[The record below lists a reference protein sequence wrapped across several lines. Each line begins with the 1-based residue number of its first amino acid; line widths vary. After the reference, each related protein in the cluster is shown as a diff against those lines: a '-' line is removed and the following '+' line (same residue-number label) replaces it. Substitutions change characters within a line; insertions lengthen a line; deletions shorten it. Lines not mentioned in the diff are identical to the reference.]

1 MVSEKSGGIATSR
14 KSFRPRYRGG
24 PSQIDFPPVRNGVD
38 YLVSVVEHLD
48 AETGTGPREIK
59 YGVLHLQA
67 AAEVLLKSRLLRE
80 HWSLVFSDPAKATS
94 EKFAASDFN
103 SCGTDAAV
111 ERLRNICGLDIS
123 KKDAA
128 ALKDLGK
135 DRNALQHYGLTHSA
149 EAVESRAGAV
159 LDFLLRFLDAELL
172 PLLDETERDSIK
184 DDMTRVRSGLHS
196 INGFVTER
204 MNRLRANELKGT
216 TDSLLPCSVCGQW
229 ALAVIPN
236 GAHCHFC
243 TTDVSAEEL
252 AAAFQEFDP
261 GHPANECP
269 QCCASTMACF
279 AFMDGPGDEWFY
291 CFTCQAR
298 YKPDELAGCTGCG
311 RLWPHGREGEGTT
324 QTLCDDC
331 RRRIE
336 DEELASRW

>member
-1 MVSEKSGGIATSR
+1 M
-14 KSFRPRYRGG
+14 
-24 PSQIDFPPVRNGVD
+24 
-38 YLVSVVEHLD
+38 EHLNAD
-48 AETGTGPREIK
+48 TGPRELK
-59 YGVLHLQA
+59 YAVLHLQA

-80 HWSLVFSDPAKATS
+80 HWSLVFSDPARATS
-94 EKFAASDFN
+94 EKFSASDFN

-111 ERLRNICGLDIS
+111 ERLKNICGLDFS
-123 KKDAA
+123 KKDVA

-172 PLLDETERDSIK
+172 PLLDAQERDSIK
-184 DDMTRVRSGLHS
+184 EDMSRVRSGLNT
-196 INGFVTER
+196 IEAFVVER
-204 MNRLRANELKGT
+204 MNRLRGNELKGT

-229 ALAVIPN
+229 ALAVIQN

-243 TTDVSAEEL
+243 GVTESAEAL
-252 AAAFQEFDP
+252 ALVFQEFEP

-269 QCCASTMACF
+269 RCCNPTLACF
-279 AFMDGPGDEWFY
+279 AFMDGAGEELYY

-298 YKPDELAGCTGCG
+298 YKLEELANCGGCG
-311 RLWPHGREGEGTT
+311 CLWPYEGADDGTA
-324 QTLCDDC
+324 QMLCGDC

>member
-1 MVSEKSGGIATSR
+1 MQV
-14 KSFRPRYRGG
+14 
-24 PSQIDFPPVRNGVD
+24 DFPPVRNGID

-48 AETGTGPREIK
+48 ADTHTGPREIK
-59 YGVLHLQA
+59 YAVLHLQA

-80 HWSLVFSDPAKATS
+80 HWSLVFSDPARATS
-94 EKFAASDFN
+94 EKFSASDFN

-111 ERLRNICGLDIS
+111 ERLRNICGLDIN
-123 KKDAA
+123 KKDSA

-172 PLLDETERDSIK
+172 PLLDAPERESIEE
-184 DDMTRVRSGLHS
+184 DMLRVRTGLNT
-196 INGFVTER
+196 IEAFVNER
-204 MNRLRANELKGT
+204 MNRLRGNELKGT
-216 TDSLLPCSVCGQW
+216 IDSVLPCSVCGQW

-243 TTDVSAEEL
+243 VTTVSAEDL
-252 AAAFQEFDP
+252 ALAFQEFEP

-269 QCCASTMACF
+269 QCHASTLACF
-279 AFMDGPGDEWFY
+279 AFMDGPGEEMHY

-298 YKPDELAGCTGCG
+298 YSLEELANCGGCG
-311 RLWPHGREGEGTT
+311 CLWPHEGDDDGTA
-324 QTLCDDC
+324 QILCGDC